1 MRKQAAT
8 IRKRDIEYE
17 VSSGMTLGSAMKKL
31 GILPETVLATRKG
44 EMIIED
50 EIIQEGDLII
60 LIDVISGG

>member
-17 VSSGMTLGSAMKKL
+17 VRSGMTLGSAMKKL